1 MRKKYLPKST
11 ENSGS
16 EPPRRILSSPPLEIH
31 LSRFA
36 EHFECIQ
43 LKEPELVF
51 GENKLCPDPR
61 TGLAAY
67 GPYNNSGASGVGQ
80 LRVGIVGTGEGIE
93 KALSL
98 LEEISKPVE
107 QDLRLDSIL
116 YPSFPGLNSGKP
128 FSVDIVTQSS
138 WHRTVNAQM
147 IRLVADCDDPIA
159 KYGMLRE
166 LFGAQVCTLS
176 TVEFPP
182 TIVICAI
189 PAQVERS
196 LVLASCLQS
205 LPIEIIRD
213 RKNPDGGEPQEDKA
227 TQAWNL
233 SVRLLHK
240 ASLTPWRLA
249 DARVD
254 CCSIGI
260 NFCRDT
266 ASVSANNWMSFA
278 HMVTDFGQGFIL
290 KGDSIEWKAKDDKEE
305 TPHLD
310 QSQAARLMSRIL
322 EVYRKNVGNSVRKV
336 LVHKASPY
344 SGAERAGF
352 GDSLRGIKQHA
363 LVSVGGTGVFFI
375 RPGRKPVFRGAA
387 IPFGEKVGVVYLSG
401 YTPFLKCCPGTHM
414 PQPLEITENWGTLSF
429 QEAAKDLLRLTKLHW
444 NTSVFSAD
452 VPATLVSPTPAFDI
466 FKILGDEDVVLDDRY
481 YL

>member
-1 MRKKYLPKST
+1 MRKKYLAKST
-11 ENSGS
+11 ETSGS
-16 EPPRRILSSPPLEIH
+16 EPPRRIIISPPLEIH
-31 LSRFA
+31 LSRSA
-36 EHFECIQ
+36 EQFECIQ

-51 GENKLCPDPR
+51 GENQRCPDPR

-67 GPYNNSGASGVGQ
+67 GPYNISGASGGGQ

-93 KALSL
+93 TALSL
-98 LEEISKPVE
+98 LEDISKPIE
-107 QDLRLDSIL
+107 QDPRLDSIL
-116 YPSFPGLNSGKP
+116 HPSFPGLNSGKP

-166 LFGAQVCTLS
+166 LFGAQVRTLT

-182 TIVICAI
+182 NIVICAI

-196 LVLASCLQS
+196 LVIASCLQS
-205 LPIEIIRD
+205 LPIEIIRHG
-213 RKNPDGGEPQEDKA
+213 KNPDAEGQLEDKA
-227 TQAWNL
+227 TPAWNL

-254 CCSIGI
+254 SCSIGI
-260 NFCRDT
+260 NFCRD
-266 ASVSANNWMSFA
+266 AACASANNWTSFA
-278 HMVTDFGQGFIL
+278 HMVTDFGRGFIL
-290 KGDSIEWKAKDDKEE
+290 KGDSFEWKAKDDKEN

-310 QSQAARLMSRIL
+310 QGQAARLMSRIL
-322 EVYRKNVGNSVRKV
+322 DVYGKNVGNPVRKV
-336 LVHKASPY
+336 VVHKTSPY

-387 IPFGEKVGVVYLSG
+387 IPFGEKLGVVYLSG
-401 YTPFLKCCPGTHM
+401 YTPFLKCYPGTRM
-414 PQPLEITENWGTLSF
+414 PQPFEITENWGTLSF
-429 QEAAKDLLRLTKLHW
+429 QEAAKDLLRLTKLNW
-444 NTSVFSAD
+444 SNSVFSAD
-452 VPATLVSPTPAFDI
+452 VPATLMFPTQAFDI
-466 FKILGDEDVVLDDRY
+466 FKILGDEDVVLDDRS